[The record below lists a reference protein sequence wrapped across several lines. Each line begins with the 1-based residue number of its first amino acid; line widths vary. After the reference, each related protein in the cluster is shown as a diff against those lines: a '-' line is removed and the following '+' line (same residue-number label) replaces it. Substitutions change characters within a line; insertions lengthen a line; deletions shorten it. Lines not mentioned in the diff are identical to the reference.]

1 MDWGRGNFSK
11 KCRVPRKSFYQPK
24 IHLVTVPKANQ
35 ARVIL
40 GRFMNKNESQNHALN
55 LVASEYLGGGFSSR
69 LNEEIRVNRNLT
81 YSIWSKISGQKYYG
95 RSIIATFTK
104 NETIREIIGGIR
116 GVIEQVQQG
125 KSSKEAFIRSQSS
138 LSGSHPFKFE
148 RLGAFLGNLI
158 EKDHLG
164 KAI

>member
-1 MDWGRGNFSK
+1 
-11 KCRVPRKSFYQPK
+11 
-24 IHLVTVPKANQ
+24 
-35 ARVIL
+35 
-40 GRFMNKNESQNHALN
+40 MNKNESQNHALN

-125 KSSKEAFIRSQSS
+125 KSSKRGFYKVAIKFIW
-138 LSGSHPFKFE
+138 
-148 RLGAFLGNLI
+148 
-158 EKDHLG
+158 
-164 KAI
+164 